1 MFCSCAETVKKPYL
15 GGYCGG
21 VPPLPIPN
29 REVKPACADGTAM
42 QCGRVG
48 GRLFFRVE
56 SLTSV
61 MMSGTLFLFGST
73 EYRTYETNKTNV
85 TYGTDR
91 NDMMMEIIILPPI
104 AFYVQIQIF

>member
-1 MFCSCAETVKKPYL
+1 M
-15 GGYCGG
+15 
-21 VPPLPIPN
+21 
-29 REVKPACADGTAM
+29 
-42 QCGRVG
+42 
-48 GRLFFRVE
+48 
-56 SLTSV
+56 

-73 EYRTYETNKTNV
+73 AYRTYETNKTNV

>member
-1 MFCSCAETVKKPYL
+1 
-15 GGYCGG
+15 
-21 VPPLPIPN
+21 
-29 REVKPACADGTAM
+29 
-42 QCGRVG
+42 
-48 GRLFFRVE
+48 
-56 SLTSV
+56 

-73 EYRTYETNKTNV
+73 GDEINGTYETNKTNV

>member
-1 MFCSCAETVKKPYL
+1 MRESRR
-15 GGYCGG
+15 
-21 VPPLPIPN
+21 PP
-29 REVKPACADGTAM
+29 
-42 QCGRVG
+42 
-48 GRLFFRVE
+48 FFRVE

-61 MMSGTLFLFGST
+61 VMSGTLFLFGPT
-73 EYRTYETNKTNV
+73 GDEINGTYETNKTNV